1 MAIGLMFIAMWCIVS
16 LAYIVNGIELPPT
29 FIYMRQPH
37 MEFSSGYSSYSLSF
51 LIDLLHVIVIGM
63 IVLAII
69 GGIMY
74 RKFAVKNL
82 LGGIVAFMITAA
94 VMYGIL
100 SVDVQ
105 LSFSQNQSTG
115 FGNSTG
121 GNFSEPPQ
129 TWKVSP
135 ISILISVVVAL
146 VIVAIIY
153 MYVKREYYEELGIPG
168 EIEAMRKA
176 VDKSLRKLKEE
187 DDVRLGIISAY
198 REMMKVLENRRIYD
212 KPYLTPREFEN
223 YVLEKLRAVE
233 SKPYIQKL
241 TELYEIAIYSR
252 KELSESHRKEAVIA
266 LEGFKK
272 NLKDKS

>member
-1 MAIGLMFIAMWCIVS
+1 MAIGLMFIAMWCVVS
-16 LAYIVNGIELPPT
+16 LAYMVNGIELPPT

-105 LSFSQNQSTG
+105 LSFSQNHASG
-115 FGNSTG
+115 YGNSTG
-121 GNFSEPPQ
+121 GNVSASPQ

-135 ISILISVVVAL
+135 ISILISIVIGL
-146 VIVAIIY
+146 VIAAIIY
-153 MYVKREYYEELGIPG
+153 MYVKREYYEELGIPR

-176 VDKSLRKLKEE
+176 VDISLQRLKQE
-187 DDVRLGIISAY
+187 DDVRWGIISAY

-223 YVLEKLRAVE
+223 YVLEKLKMVK

-252 KELSESHRKEAVIA
+252 KELSEVHRQKAVMA

-272 NLKDKS
+272 TLENKN